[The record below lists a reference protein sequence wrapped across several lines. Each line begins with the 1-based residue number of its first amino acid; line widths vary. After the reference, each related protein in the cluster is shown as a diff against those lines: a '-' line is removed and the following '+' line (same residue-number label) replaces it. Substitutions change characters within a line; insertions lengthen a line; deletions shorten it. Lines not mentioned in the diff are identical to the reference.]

1 MSEYIYPPPATL
13 PPGSLVIAYLR
24 DSGGRNQEDSIG
36 QQERVLIDYC
46 QKHGLILSKI
56 YFETASGRKT
66 KQRGEFLRM
75 IDSIMSAPK
84 DLRPAGL
91 LLWSYSRFTRADV
104 AEFNH
109 YFYGLIMQGMIIHAL
124 TDDIPE
130 GLAGQ
135 IILSVKA
142 YSNADYSIQL
152 GKNIKRAIADNVK
165 KGFCNGGQPPRGY
178 KLVRE
183 LHENTRGGAPKI
195 GIKWIPDPELAPLVR
210 LAWEMRAQGQSY
222 KAITKATGA
231 KLYTIPGSWITHFI
245 NKSYLGIGKAGDL
258 EIPDHHEALITHELW
273 DAVRKVQEASPRLGG
288 RGKLLHHRRMSN
300 PSLLAGVAFCVHCGA
315 AMILHTSA
323 DYRCYAC
330 GTHDRKNT
338 FSECTLSRKVNARKA
353 DALILDIVLN
363 RILSPEF
370 ANDLLGDIQSQIA
383 DTSKIDR
390 EVNDANNILMV
401 NARSI
406 TRLMKLAE
414 DTGDLKEITS
424 RLKELKQEETEY
436 TAKIKRL
443 KAQRAVEMPQLTPEA
458 LALVFD
464 TWRAQIR
471 NAYQS
476 GDILNAKKL
485 ITQFVKRIDLSNDT
499 AIIHYTYPVSQ
510 PVEKM
515 TPVSAHTLSLTGV
528 RARCVSAHKINQGSS
543 ASRQRPPVYL

>member
-1 MSEYIYPPPATL
+1 MSEYIYKPPATL

-36 QQERVLIDYC
+36 QQERVLLDYC
-46 QKHGLILSKI
+46 KQYRLTLGKI

-66 KQRGEFLRM
+66 KQRGEFLQM
-75 IDSIMSAPK
+75 IDSIMSTPK

-109 YFYGLIMQGMIIHAL
+109 YFYGLIMQGVIIHAL
-124 TDDIPE
+124 IDEIPE

-135 IILSVKA
+135 IMLSVKA

-152 GKNIKRAIADNVK
+152 GKNIKRAIADNVT
-165 KGFCNGGQPPRGY
+165 KGFCNGGNPPRGY

-183 LHENTRGGAPKI
+183 LHENTRGGSPKI
-195 GIKWIPDPELAPLVR
+195 GIKWRPDPELAPLVR
-210 LAWEMRAQGQSY
+210 LAWEMRATGKGYSP
-222 KAITKATGA
+222 ITKATGG
-231 KLYTIPGSWITHFI
+231 KLYTLPGSWATHFM

-273 DAVRKVQEASPRLGG
+273 DAVRKVQEAAPRLGG
-288 RGKLLHHRRMSN
+288 RGKLLHPRRMSH
-300 PSLLAGVAFCVHCGA
+300 PSLLAGLSFCLYCGA

-323 DYRCYAC
+323 DYRSYAC
-330 GTHDRKNT
+330 GERDRKKE
-338 FSECTLSRKVNARKA
+338 FSKCTKARKVNARKA
-353 DALILDIVLN
+353 DPLILDIVLN

-370 ANDLLGDIQSQIA
+370 INDLLGDIQSQMT

-390 EVNDANNILMV
+390 EIGDVNNILMV

-424 RLKELKQEETEY
+424 RLKELKQEEAEH

-499 AIIHYTYPVSQ
+499 AIIQYTYPVSQ

-515 TPVSAHTLSLTGV
+515 NQFSAH
-528 RARCVSAHKINQGSS
+528 
-543 ASRQRPPVYL
+543 